1 MIRSSH
7 IAAITI
13 LGILSFLYFSWV
25 GVSGW
30 WWIGAF
36 ITYFLFSCL
45 GITVTFHRELTHNS
59 FKFRWKWMEKLF
71 ILFGS
76 LAGTGSAIGWVAV
89 HKTHHAHSDK
99 DGDPHGPGTG
109 WRNFFND
116 YDDDVNY
123 RLVKSLIR
131 DPLLNWMHRDGLLIM
146 FTYYVLIFTLGGPTA
161 LAFLGFS
168 PQMMTIV
175 ISASCNYFAHLTG
188 YQTYQ
193 TGDDSRN
200 TWWLAIPT
208 WGDSWHN
215 NHHAKPH
222 LYSFRHKWWEFDVS
236 GSIISLIKE

>member
-13 LGILSFLYFSWV
+13 LGALAFLYFSWV

-30 WWIGAF
+30 WWVSAF
-36 ITYFLFSCL
+36 LVYFLFSCL
-45 GITVTFHRELTHNS
+45 GVTVTFHRFLTHNS
-59 FKFRWKWMEKLF
+59 FKFRYKWMERLF

-89 HKTHHAHSDK
+89 HRSHHAHSDK
-99 DGDPHGPGTG
+99 EGDPHGPGTG

-123 RLVKSLIR
+123 RLVKSLIQ
-131 DPLLNWMHRDGLLIM
+131 DPWLNWMHREGMLVMLS
-146 FTYYVLIFTLGGPTA
+146 YYGFLFLLGGPPA
-161 LAFLGFS
+161 LAFLGLI

-175 ISASCNYFAHLTG
+175 VSASCNYFAHLYG
-188 YQTYQ
+188 YQSYQ
-193 TGDDSRN
+193 TDDDSKN
-200 TWWLAIPT
+200 TWWLALPT

-222 LYSFRHKWWEFDVS
+222 LYSFRHKWWEFDIS
-236 GSIISLIKE
+236 GSIISMIKE